1 MSDVAVGQVMSQVEA
16 MAPPPTHRLPA
27 GVAGAVGFAWAGL
40 VVVQMVDPHPLDH
53 DAIFET
59 SRTPWLAAALF
70 LVGWQ
75 LMVAAMMLPGS
86 VPVIRAM
93 ARPPDLAAFL
103 AGFAAVWTVFA
114 CCVLNLDSLVH
125 RVVDHAPWLA
135 ARSHL
140 VLAGLL
146 LAVGAAEMT
155 PLARRCLAAC
165 RHWERRHG
173 RQALAEG
180 VRYGTLCVGCDGPLM
195 LLMFAVGKGNV
206 AWMALLAALMTAA
219 RVEWMPRS
227 TPRLIGAAA
236 LVSGTAVL
244 AAALW

>member
-1 MSDVAVGQVMSQVEA
+1 VSDVAVGQVVSQVEA
-16 MAPPPTHRLPA
+16 TAPPPTHRLPA
-27 GVAGAVGFAWAGL
+27 GLVAVVGFAWAGL
-40 VVVQMVDPHPLDH
+40 LVVQVVDPHLLDH

-70 LVGWQ
+70 LIGWQ
-75 LMVAAMMLPGS
+75 LMVTAMMLPGS
-86 VPVIRAM
+86 IPVIRAM
-93 ARPPDLAAFL
+93 ARPRDLVAFL

-114 CCVLNLDSLVH
+114 CCALNLDSLVH
-125 RVVDHAPWLA
+125 RAVDHERWLA

-155 PLARRCLAAC
+155 PLAGRCLAAC
-165 RHWERRHG
+165 RHWERHHG

-180 VRYGTLCVGCDGPLM
+180 VRYGRLCVGCDGPLM

-206 AWMALLAALMTAA
+206 AWMALLAAVMTAA
-219 RVEWMPRS
+219 RAEWVPRS